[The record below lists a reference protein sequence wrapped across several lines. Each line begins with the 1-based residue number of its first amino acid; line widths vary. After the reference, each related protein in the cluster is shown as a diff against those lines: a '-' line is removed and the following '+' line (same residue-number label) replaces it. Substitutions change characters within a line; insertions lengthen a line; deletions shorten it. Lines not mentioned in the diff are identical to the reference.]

1 MAEKIITAEELAK
14 EMREISIAE
23 FFEKNKHFLGYENP
37 TRSLLTVVKE
47 AIDNSLDATCDAKI
61 LPEIS
66 VAVKE
71 IDQHRGPQGEKGA
84 IHEEKPDRFRVIV
97 KDNGPGIPEQKVP
110 LAFGKFLYGSKF
122 HRLRQSRGIM
132 GLGIS
137 GSVLYSQLTT
147 GKPVKIT
154 TSTGEKIHVFELMI
168 DVAKNEPRIVS
179 HAEQENPEKW
189 HGVEIEMDVEGRY
202 TEGAQSVPEY
212 IKQTAI
218 ANPYAKIIYRSPNGK
233 VTFSRTVKDLPA
245 IPKEIK
251 PHPYGVELGVL
262 ERMLLATN
270 AGSIVNFLMTDF
282 SRVGKKSAETICKL
296 AKIEPR
302 KKPKDLTTEE
312 SERLHDAMQKV
323 KLIAPPTDCLSQL
336 TENLIEEGLKKEI
349 KAEHYVATSR
359 SPSVYRGYPFQ
370 ISVGL
375 AYGGELPPNETCQ
388 LLRFANRIPLIYH
401 QGDCAITQAVSE
413 IKWSDYGLHHG
424 SGTLPIGPLTI
435 LVHFASVWVPF
446 TTEGKQAIASYPEI
460 IKEVKLALQDAGRK
474 LEKYITKKRKE
485 REKFE
490 RRQLF
495 ERYMPIVAESLSK
508 LTKKDKKEILN
519 KLEEFLK
526 NRVEVR
532 KLGGSEEK
540 T

>member
-1 MAEKIITAEELAK
+1 MAEEIITAEELAK
-14 EMREISIAE
+14 GMREISIAE

-61 LPEIS
+61 LPDIVIS
-66 VAVKE
+66 IKE
-71 IDQHRGPQGEKGA
+71 IGQNRGAKGEKGA
-84 IHEEKPDRFRVIV
+84 NNGEKQDKFRIIV

-110 LAFGKFLYGSKF
+110 FAFGKFLYGSKF

-154 TSTGEKIHVFELMI
+154 TSTGEKTHVFELMI

-179 HAEQENPEKW
+179 HTEQDNPEKW
-189 HGVEIEMDVEGRY
+189 HGVEVEMDVEGRY
-202 TEGAQSVPEY
+202 TEGAQSIPEY

-218 ANPYAKIIYRSPNGK
+218 ANPYAKITYRSPNEK
-233 VTFSRTVKDLPA
+233 VTFSRTVKDLPV

-270 AGSIVNFLMTDF
+270 AGSVVNFLMTDF

-296 AKIEPR
+296 AKVEPR
-302 KKPKDLTTEE
+302 KKPKELTAEE

-323 KLIAPPTDCLSQL
+323 KLMAPPTDCLSPL
-336 TENLIEEGLKKEI
+336 TENLIEAGLKNV
-349 KAEHYVATSR
+349 KAEHFVATLR
-359 SPSVYRGYPFQ
+359 APSVYRGYPFQ

-388 LLRFANRIPLIYH
+388 LLRFANRIPLMYH
-401 QGDCAITQAVSE
+401 QGDCAITQAVGE
-413 IKWSDYGLHHG
+413 IKWSDYGLHQG
-424 SGTLPIGPLTI
+424 SGALPVGPLAI

-460 IKEVKLALQDAGRK
+460 IKEVKLALWDAARK
-474 LEKYITKKRKE
+474 LSKYIIKKRKE
-485 REKFE
+485 GEKFE
-490 RRQLF
+490 RKQLF
-495 ERYMPIVAESLSK
+495 ARYFPVVAESLHK
-508 LTKKDKKEILN
+508 LTGENEKKILN
-519 KLEEFLK
+519 KLEEILK
-526 NRVEVR
+526 SMTEVR
-532 KLGGSEEK
+532 KHDDSEER

>member
-1 MAEKIITAEELAK
+1 
-14 EMREISIAE
+14 
-23 FFEKNKHFLGYENP
+23 
-37 TRSLLTVVKE
+37 
-47 AIDNSLDATCDAKI
+47 
-61 LPEIS
+61 
-66 VAVKE
+66 
-71 IDQHRGPQGEKGA
+71 
-84 IHEEKPDRFRVIV
+84 
-97 KDNGPGIPEQKVP
+97 
-110 LAFGKFLYGSKF
+110 LYGSKF

-154 TSTGEKIHVFELMI
+154 TSTGEKIHVFGLMI

-179 HAEQENPEKW
+179 HLEQENPEKW

-202 TEGAQSVPEY
+202 TEGAQSIPEY

-218 ANPYAKIIYRSPNGK
+218 SNPYAKITYKGPNGK
-233 VTFSRTVKDLPA
+233 VTFSRTVKDLPV

-270 AGSIVNFLMTDF
+270 AGSAVNFLMTDF

-296 AKIEPR
+296 AKIEPH
-302 KKPKDLTTEE
+302 KSPKDLTAEE
-312 SERLHDAMQKV
+312 SERLHDAMQKA
-323 KLIAPPTDCLSQL
+323 KLMAPPTDCLSPL
-336 TENLIEEGLKKEI
+336 TENLIEAGLKKEI
-349 KAEHYVATSR
+349 KAEHFVATLR
-359 SPSVYRGYPFQ
+359 SPCVYRGYPFQ

-375 AYGGELPPNETCQ
+375 AYGGELPDNATCQ

-413 IKWSDYGLHHG
+413 IKWSDYGLRQG
-424 SGTLPIGPLTI
+424 SGTLPVGPLSI

-474 LEKYITKKRKE
+474 LSKYIVKKRKE

-495 ERYMPIVAESLSK
+495 ERYIPVVAESLSK
-508 LTKKDKKEILN
+508 LTKKDKKVISD

-526 NRVEVR
+526 NRIEVK
-532 KLGGSEEK
+532 KLAGSEEG

>member
-1 MAEKIITAEELAK
+1 
-14 EMREISIAE
+14 
-23 FFEKNKHFLGYENP
+23 
-37 TRSLLTVVKE
+37 
-47 AIDNSLDATCDAKI
+47 
-61 LPEIS
+61 
-66 VAVKE
+66 
-71 IDQHRGPQGEKGA
+71 
-84 IHEEKPDRFRVIV
+84 
-97 KDNGPGIPEQKVP
+97 
-110 LAFGKFLYGSKF
+110 
-122 HRLRQSRGIM
+122 
-132 GLGIS
+132 
-137 GSVLYSQLTT
+137 
-147 GKPVKIT
+147 
-154 TSTGEKIHVFELMI
+154 
-168 DVAKNEPRIVS
+168 
-179 HAEQENPEKW
+179 
-189 HGVEIEMDVEGRY
+189 
-202 TEGAQSVPEY
+202 
-212 IKQTAI
+212 
-218 ANPYAKIIYRSPNGK
+218 
-233 VTFSRTVKDLPA
+233 
-245 IPKEIK
+245 
-251 PHPYGVELGVL
+251 
-262 ERMLLATN
+262 
-270 AGSIVNFLMTDF
+270 
-282 SRVGKKSAETICKL
+282 
-296 AKIEPR
+296 
-302 KKPKDLTTEE
+302 
-312 SERLHDAMQKV
+312 
-323 KLIAPPTDCLSQL
+323 
-336 TENLIEEGLKKEI
+336 
-349 KAEHYVATSR
+349 
-359 SPSVYRGYPFQ
+359 VYRGYPFQ